1 MGLKLLAKPGFGQ
14 SPNPGEK
21 LAGTILRIRL
31 DIKCEY
37 SPGSQIVSK
46 LA

>member
-21 LAGTILRIRL
+21 LAGTI
-31 DIKCEY
+31 CEY
-37 SPGSQIVSK
+37 G
-46 LA
+46 